1 MICQI
6 CGKHSASVLVRQIAD
21 GKAKELYLCRAC
33 AKKHHLYSDDRK
45 MHLSLKAVFDGLLP
59 QLNENGKEE
68 VSEGVRP
75 VVCPDCGMPLSR
87 VKEKK
92 TIGCPR
98 CFFYFRDT
106 VIKFLQ
112 EISGEVFYAGA
123 LPAQLETFSGTAFSL
138 QHLEEELQKA
148 VENEEYELAAY
159 LRDKIKER
167 EVLP

>member
-87 VKEKK
+87 VKKNN
-92 TIGCPR
+92 R
-98 CFFYFRDT
+98 
-106 VIKFLQ
+106 
-112 EISGEVFYAGA
+112 
-123 LPAQLETFSGTAFSL
+123 LPALFFLFPRHCCKVSTRDFRRSFLCRSLTRTAGNIFRHS
-138 QHLEEELQKA
+138 
-148 VENEEYELAAY
+148 VFVAA
-159 LRDKIKER
+159 
-167 EVLP
+167 P